1 MREVEAGL
9 GDDCVDSAAVVG
21 ACVAS
26 DEAFELKSSYEPLSL
41 LRLRPIRMASSE
53 IRSSRSGAR

>member
-9 GDDCVDSAAVVG
+9 GDDCVDSAAVLG

-26 DEAFELKSSYEPLSL
+26 DEAFELKSSYEPC
-41 LRLRPIRMASSE
+41 R
-53 IRSSRSGAR
+53 